1 MKQVIELI
9 KQRISECKKSGDM
22 FNLPS
27 FNRDDVKVKTI
38 EHETGGNVL
47 YSCEYQI
54 LFSDGSWI
62 NIETQSKDK
71 CRTFQ
76 INPDRSSVIVTCS
89 DSSLNFTDSWDENN

>member
-54 LFSDGSWI
+54 L
-62 NIETQSKDK
+62 NIAGKPEYFHLYKV
-71 CRTFQ
+71 
-76 INPDRSSVIVTCS
+76 SVIYHTFVETCKLAGVS
-89 DSSLNFTDSWDENN
+89 VLAYFI